1 MVTSRKKLRTR
12 KQLFLK
18 ISVLTGLFVAT
29 IVIAYFVSLKLF
41 GKSTYISPLAK
52 VLPQDTSYKNDQN
65 IELIKKSLSGQKVE
79 VTSVK
84 QEGSSYVILLK
95 DNSQIILSSDKE
107 INSQISS
114 LQFILSRLTMEGKLF
129 SQLDLRFD
137 KPVVKLRK

>member
-114 LQFILSRLTMEGKLF
+114 LQFILSRLTMEG
-129 SQLDLRFD
+129 
-137 KPVVKLRK
+137 